1 MVSATSGRRP
11 PMTSEIRIPAAAAT
25 ALAKGLRIEAIKLVR
40 EANHGVD
47 LRGAMEAVDAF
58 ASGKR
63 HFAVDPPSSTPA
75 ASFSGLPA
83 EALAA
88 LSQGQL
94 IEAIKIV
101 REASGLGLKEAKD
114 LVEQYRDG
122 QRPVRDDAM
131 RAKLEAIAG
140 KHGFKLPE
148 AALVAM
154 ERGDLKGAMNLV
166 RQAKDS
172 APHAAGTSRGANTV
186 SRESNRHGWLWA
198 LAFLAL
204 VAVAY
209 LWFARP

>member
-1 MVSATSGRRP
+1 
-11 PMTSEIRIPAAAAT
+11 MTSEIRIPAAAAA

-47 LRGAMEAVDAF
+47 LRGAMEAF
-58 ASGKR
+58 ASGKQR
-63 HFAVDPPSSTPA
+63 FAVDAPSSAAT
-75 ASFSGLPA
+75 ASFNGLPA

-122 QRPVRDDAM
+122 QGPVRDDAM

-154 ERGDLKGAMNLV
+154 ERGDLKGAMNLA
-166 RQAKDS
+166 RQAKES
-172 APHAAGTSRGANTV
+172 APHAAVTARGTNTV

-198 LAFLAL
+198 LAILAL

-209 LWFARP
+209 VYYGPM